1 MASEVPTEMN
11 RQSRPLSFFDDNFV
25 APLASMEDLS
35 VLMTPMSTP
44 GPTPGPSPKTRA
56 RWSHRISSGN
66 QFDPLPPINDD
77 VVLELPVP
85 NGRSTERL
93 PEKPPNSLLRKSL
106 LANSRKNYP
115 ACPCMLHEED
125 ESQKRNLSPPSQESG
140 EKLFGNGGTNL
151 NHNHWERKRPTGN
164 RLASPVWHR
173 DDADERRRILDDSD
187 YPFIRP
193 RDVRTSPDD
202 VDDDFDDEKAKFIDD
217 SRSPFLKPRQVT
229 FVHSTPSGRH
239 SHPTSPVTASPS
251 SRRESAS
258 QRDSSLTHPSSRS
271 SPEFSSLVRANGG
284 RLKPEAMK
292 PPTDRFHEALRIF
305 YSSATLASTGWVRT
319 TIKL

>member
-1 MASEVPTEMN
+1 MN

-77 VVLELPVP
+77 QVLELPIP

-106 LANSRKNYP
+106 LANNRKNYP

-125 ESQKRNLSPPSQESG
+125 ESQKKNVSPPSQEMR
-140 EKLFGNGGTNL
+140 EKLFGNGGS
-151 NHNHWERKRPTGN
+151 NHWEKKKPSTGN

-173 DDADERRRILDDSD
+173 DDADERRHILDDSD
-187 YPFIRP
+187 YPFVRP

-202 VDDDFDDEKAKFIDD
+202 VDDDFDDEKTKFIDD

-229 FVHSTPSGRH
+229 FVPHT
-239 SHPTSPVTASPS
+239 SHKHQTSPTPASPVA
-251 SRRESAS
+251 RRESAS
-258 QRDSSLTHPSSRS
+258 HRDSSLTHPSSRS
-271 SPEFSSLVRANGG
+271 SPEFSSLIRANGG
-284 RLKPEAMK
+284 SLKPEAMK
-292 PPTDRFHEALRIF
+292 PPTDRFPKPCPKFFEANRCPN
-305 YSSATLASTGWVRT
+305 G
-319 TIKL
+319 